1 MQGASVAGRR
11 AAEGAGF
18 FFGPLDA
25 VMREPGV
32 TDVAVT
38 PDGGVWV
45 DRGSGMERRAIAREF
60 GSEAQ
65 VRAFAMQL
73 CAQMGRRLDDSH
85 PICDAGTLDGV
96 RLHAVI
102 APIVPFGASISLRIP
117 SARSASLQEL
127 AFTGMM
133 PSRWLYVLEGL
144 VAAHATVLISGG
156 TGSGKTTL
164 LKAMLRRCDASERI
178 VTVEETRELGALG
191 HDDCVSLVTREA
203 NVEGAG
209 EVGLADLVKAT
220 VRMRPDRI
228 VLGECRGPEVT
239 DLLRAFN
246 SGHRGGMA
254 TIHADGVERVP
265 ARLMALGLLA
275 DVRPEAIA
283 AMAEGAFDAV
293 LHVKRGAGGRR
304 WIAQIGRLVARE
316 GEDGALRLAG
326 VPVAAWD
333 GVGEERYAPQWND
346 FCMRCHVWEDGDGV
360 DRRGVPGA

>member
-1 MQGASVAGRR
+1 MMRSVEVFDGDGAPARSGSGRL
-11 AAEGAGF
+11 GAGVL
-18 FFGPLDA
+18 FGPLES

-38 PDGGVWV
+38 PDGRVWA
-45 DRGSGMERRAIAREF
+45 DRGNGMERRTIARGF
-60 GSEAQ
+60 ASEAQ
-65 VRAFAMQL
+65 VRAFAVQL

-102 APIVPFGASISLRIP
+102 APIVPFGASISLRLP
-117 SARSASLQEL
+117 SAQSASLPQL
-127 AFTGMM
+127 VAAGTL
-133 PSRWLYVLEGL
+133 PASWLEVLEGL

-164 LKAMLRRCDASERI
+164 LKALLQQCDPSERI
-178 VTVEETRELGALG
+178 VTVEETRELGSLG

-203 NVEGAG
+203 NIEGAG
-209 EVGLADLVKAT
+209 EVGLSDLVKAT

-228 VLGECRGPEVT
+228 VLGECRGAEVT
-239 DLLRAFN
+239 DLLRALN

-275 DVRPEAIA
+275 DVRPEAVA

-293 LHVKRGAGGRR
+293 LHVKRGADGRR
-304 WIAQIGRLVARE
+304 WLAQIGRLAMRE
-316 GEDGALRLAG
+316 SAADGAMRLVG
-326 VPVAAWD
+326 VPLASWD
-333 GVGEERYAPQWND
+333 GGGIMQYAPQWDD
-346 FCMRCHVWEDGDGV
+346 FCRAV
-360 DRRGVPGA
+360 DRGRW

>member
-1 MQGASVAGRR
+1 MNGDVMRR
-11 AAEGAGF
+11 LGAGVY
-18 FFGPLDA
+18 FGPLDA
-25 VMREPGV
+25 VMHEPGV

-38 PDGGVWV
+38 PDGCVWV
-45 DRGSGMERRAIAREF
+45 DRGDGMEEHSLVRAF
-60 GSEAQ
+60 GSPEQ
-65 VRAFAMQL
+65 VRAFAVQL

-102 APIVPFGASISLRIP
+102 APIVPFGASISLRLP
-117 SARSASLQEL
+117 SSRSLTLDQLQR
-127 AFTGMM
+127 AGMM
-133 PSRWLYVLEGL
+133 PLAWLDVLEGL
-144 VAAHATVLISGG
+144 VGMRATLLVCGG

-164 LKAMLRRCDASERI
+164 LKALLRQCDARERI
-178 VTVEETRELGALG
+178 VTVEETRELGSLG
-191 HDDCVSLVTREA
+191 HADCVSLVTREA
-203 NVEGAG
+203 NIEGAG
-209 EVGLADLVKAT
+209 EVGLSDLVKAT

-283 AMAEGAFDAV
+283 AMSEGAFDAV
-293 LHVKRGAGGRR
+293 LYVKRGPDGRR
-304 WIAQIGRLVARE
+304 WLAQIGRLETQE
-316 GEDGALRLAG
+316 GANGSLRLVGRSLAS
-326 VPVAAWD
+326 WD
-333 GVGEERYAPQWND
+333 GEGVQQYAPQWQE
-346 FCMRCHVWEDGDGV
+346 FCSGYLQWTA
-360 DRRGVPGA
+360 RRW